1 MACFLVP
8 VAEAIVVSVAKK
20 VITKKEKAQVLNI
33 PEDGSL
39 HKAAVSVVKEEKKTI
54 SWGKKLGWLSNM
66 LWGGSFL
73 LAIEH
78 IWHGEIIPVPPFL
91 TAMTDPAA
99 IQPMLHE
106 IATAGVTMAVL
117 VSLVWAGMVLIA
129 DRKCK
134 KSPANKI
141 AKEIR

>member
-1 MACFLVP
+1 
-8 VAEAIVVSVAKK
+8 
-20 VITKKEKAQVLNI
+20 
-33 PEDGSL
+33 
-39 HKAAVSVVKEEKKTI
+39 
-54 SWGKKLGWLSNM
+54 M

>member
-1 MACFLVP
+1 
-8 VAEAIVVSVAKK
+8 
-20 VITKKEKAQVLNI
+20 
-33 PEDGSL
+33 
-39 HKAAVSVVKEEKKTI
+39 
-54 SWGKKLGWLSNM
+54 
-66 LWGGSFL
+66 
-73 LAIEH
+73 
-78 IWHGEIIPVPPFL
+78 
-91 TAMTDPAA
+91 MTDPAA